1 MTFALQA
8 PSTPLT
14 NPCAALLIA
23 KSADTDGCPVLA
35 HIDVERAHS
44 VPSRKSLLI
53 KTRDQYGTCFAS
65 LANREATET
74 AVRDQMARCYWL
86 HFEGICKSFVTQGIS
101 GRILKFSLP
110 VNQICTTKE
119 LEYMA

>member
-1 MTFALQA
+1 MVRRAVPMSTVALGIQLVTFALQA

-14 NPCAALLIA
+14 NPCAALLMA

-44 VPSRKSLLI
+44 VPGRKSLLI
-53 KTRDQYGTCFAS
+53 KTRDQYGTCLAS

-74 AVRDQMARCYWL
+74 AVRDQMTRCL
-86 HFEGICKSFVTQGIS
+86 LAPLRGH
-101 GRILKFSLP
+101 L
-110 VNQICTTKE
+110 
-119 LEYMA
+119 